1 MVLKLV
7 YIIIVMIGR
16 MYPLTCA
23 QYQNQAIISAQNQ
36 KETIARFGCDSKCG
50 NVSIPYPFGM
60 RKPKCYASEP
70 FEIECRHNKNGS
82 QGEKLIA
89 PYLKYINLEVMYIDL
104 EYGTVGIKNPIFHP
118 GCDNTSTGINLEGGP
133 FVYSQD
139 YNSFVT
145 VGCQNAALLLS
156 NDTILT
162 ACVSVCYDDPK
173 NANMMDVSSCR
184 GKYCCETSL
193 PPYLQA
199 YNVSVGTVEVKSEIK
214 PECGYGLIKADYFQF
229 NYVYDEYNSSYW
241 VPTLGNLKKVKDVPA
256 VLQWEIPIHMPNNS
270 FPEFRTDADSYA
282 NYNCSYTNVTS
293 AQSKSGWRCTCKYGF
308 KGNPYLDQGCKLAM
322 EDSPERNKTRL
333 KWAIGVSSSLGTV
346 ILLLGLWWL
355 HKVIRKS
362 IATKRKEKF
371 FKQNGGLLLKQR
383 LSSGEV
389 NVDKIKLFSLKDL
402 QKATDHFNINRVLG
416 KGGQGTV
423 YKGMLVDGNIVA
435 VKKFKVNGKVEE
447 FINEFVILSQ
457 INHRNVVKLLG
468 CCLETEIPLLVYE
481 FIPNGN
487 LFEYIHG
494 QNEDLPMTWEMRLRI
509 SIEVAG
515 ALFYLHSA
523 ASQPIYHRDIKSR
536 NILLDGKYRAKV
548 ADFGASR
555 MVSIEATHL
564 TTTVQGTF
572 GYLDPEYFRTS
583 QLTDKSDVYSFG
595 VVLIELLT
603 GKEPISSAKQQELK
617 SLVSYFLLSME
628 ENRLFDIVDERV
640 MKEAEKEHIVVVA
653 NLARR
658 CLELNGK
665 RRPTMKEVALE
676 LESIQKSKKQ
686 SAAQEQHEELEL
698 PGIDD
703 FQL

>member
-308 KGNPYLDQGCKLAM
+308 KGNPYLDQGCKL
-322 EDSPERNKTRL
+322 
-333 KWAIGVSSSLGTV
+333 GVSSSLGTV

-423 YKGMLVDGNIVA
+423 YKGMLVDGKIVA

-457 INHRNVVKLLG
+457 INHRNVVKMLFG
-468 CCLETEIPLLVYE
+468 D
-481 FIPNGN
+481 GN
-487 LFEYIHG
+487 PF
-494 QNEDLPMTWEMRLRI
+494 DRL
-509 SIEVAG
+509 
-515 ALFYLHSA
+515 
-523 ASQPIYHRDIKSR
+523 
-536 NILLDGKYRAKV
+536 
-548 ADFGASR
+548 
-555 MVSIEATHL
+555 
-564 TTTVQGTF
+564 
-572 GYLDPEYFRTS
+572 
-583 QLTDKSDVYSFG
+583 
-595 VVLIELLT
+595 
-603 GKEPISSAKQQELK
+603 
-617 SLVSYFLLSME
+617 
-628 ENRLFDIVDERV
+628 
-640 MKEAEKEHIVVVA
+640 
-653 NLARR
+653 
-658 CLELNGK
+658 
-665 RRPTMKEVALE
+665 
-676 LESIQKSKKQ
+676 
-686 SAAQEQHEELEL
+686 
-698 PGIDD
+698 
-703 FQL
+703 